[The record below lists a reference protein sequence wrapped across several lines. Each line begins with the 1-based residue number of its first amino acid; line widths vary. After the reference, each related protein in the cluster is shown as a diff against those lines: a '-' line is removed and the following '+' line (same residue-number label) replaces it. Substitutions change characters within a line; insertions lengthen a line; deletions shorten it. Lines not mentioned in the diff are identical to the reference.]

1 MVPQVTLQKQII
13 QKLYIHS
20 YIGAKHT
27 SEENIP
33 KNFPKH
39 LKGQAKK
46 ELQQLKTKN
55 NKLFR
60 ILVVSSIV
68 SFSALLLF

>member
-1 MVPQVTLQKQII
+1 VTPTAAVSVMQKQII

-27 SEENIP
+27 SQENIP

-39 LKGQAKK
+39 LKRTSKK
-46 ELQQLKTKN
+46 GTSTTNKTRHNKPTP
-55 NKLFR
+55 NKLR
-60 ILVVSSIV
+60 TTNIP
-68 SFSALLLF
+68 